1 MQVLLRE
8 RLDVQTSV
16 GDPDRGRRREEVRD
30 LDVFRIEHA
39 LRVLRVADQ
48 RADQLSLKD
57 ERYGKQLGKALLFD
71 EGVVPDASRG
81 HVEDDVLAGGSE
93 LRAHLIDGKSLP
105 GGVADRKA
113 IVRSDQERVALLA

>member
-48 RADQLSLKD
+48 RADQLSLEEK
-57 ERYGKQLGKALLFD
+57 RYGKQLGKALRFD
-71 EGVVPDASRG
+71 EGVVPDASLG
-81 HVEDDVLAGGSE
+81 HVANDVLAGGSE
-93 LRAHLIDGKSLP
+93 LPAHLFDGESFPPDVPDL
-105 GGVADRKA
+105 R
-113 IVRSDQERVALLA
+113 